1 MEVKI
6 VEDSANKLV
15 FEVAGATHTI
25 CSALKRELWENSDVK
40 IAGYNI
46 AHPLVGKPVFTVET
60 KKGRDPKK
68 IILSAVKSLS
78 KKIDNLSAK
87 VKKIR

>member
-6 VEDSANKLV
+6 IEDSANKVV
-15 FEVAGATHTI
+15 FEIEGATHTI
-25 CSALKRELWENSDVK
+25 CSALKQELWENSDVK

-46 AHPLVGKPVFTVET
+46 GHPLVGKPVFTIET

-68 IILSAVKSLS
+68 IVLSAVKSLS
-78 KKIDNLSAK
+78 KKLDNLSTK